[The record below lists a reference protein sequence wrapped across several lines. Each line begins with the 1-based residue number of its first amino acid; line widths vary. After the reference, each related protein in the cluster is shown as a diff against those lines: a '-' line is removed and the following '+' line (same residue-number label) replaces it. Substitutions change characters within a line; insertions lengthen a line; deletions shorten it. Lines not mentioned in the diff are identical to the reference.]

1 MRYRRTS
8 CVAKTTTDAKVRE
21 FAKFFCEVLLVKPAN
36 AEMVANLAWFTQ
48 GLGFPE
54 FYGSRNIRP
63 FIWEVAERGALTAE
77 QLMLSNIIWG
87 NKR

>member
-1 MRYRRTS
+1 M
-8 CVAKTTTDAKVRE
+8 
-21 FAKFFCEVLLVKPAN
+21 KPAN

-48 GLGFPE
+48 GLGFPH
-54 FYGSRNIRP
+54 FYGSRSIRP

-87 NKR
+87 NKSLKLDQVNNSSKPSWEPVQSLIRILLSNLQN